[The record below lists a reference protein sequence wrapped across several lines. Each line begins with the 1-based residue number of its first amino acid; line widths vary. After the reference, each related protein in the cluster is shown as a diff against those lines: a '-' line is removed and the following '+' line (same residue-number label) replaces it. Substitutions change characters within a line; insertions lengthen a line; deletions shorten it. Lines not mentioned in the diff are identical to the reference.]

1 MLRALLMKSVLCFS
15 SIYFLLATGAFAA
28 PPPISAAGALSRYCE
43 PLISGA
49 SAAQVSKA
57 AKADGFQDFPVGGFE
72 ALRIGELI
80 LGISDAPRACLV
92 QAPPSMTFIQ
102 AVGIVDAWAA
112 RHPGAQRAV
121 ANRGP
126 DGAPVKMW
134 IAPSAGKSLLVN
146 QQTNGRGQK
155 VVNFVLAPLAK
166 P

>member
-1 MLRALLMKSVLCFS
+1 MYV
-15 SIYFLLATGAFAA
+15 LLATGVFAA
-28 PPPISAAGALSRYCE
+28 SPPISAAGALNRYCE

-57 AKADGFQDFPVGGFE
+57 AKAEGFQDFPVEGFQ
-72 ALRIGELI
+72 ALRFGELI

-102 AVGIVDAWAA
+102 AIGVVDAWAA
-112 RHPGAQRAV
+112 RHLGAQQAA

-134 IAPSAGKSLLVN
+134 IAPAAGRSLLVN